1 MKTLTFIFSL
11 CLLLLAGSAQ
21 ATPNELHNAAKRGD
35 LEMVQ
40 QLLGT
45 RIMLNAINDVDDTG
59 FTAVMYA
66 AKVGDATILKLLID
80 NGAEVNSQ
88 NIAGATALMLASKYG
103 HLGTV
108 KALVAAGADPHI
120 RTNNKFT
127 AIRLASMYG
136 HEDVVDYLKTVR
148 YKPKKDTKS

>member
-11 CLLLLAGSAQ
+11 CLLLLAGTAQ

-45 RIMLNAINDVDDTG
+45 RIMLNAINDADDTG

-66 AKVGDATILKLLID
+66 AKVGDSTILKLLID
-80 NGAEVNSQ
+80 NGADVNSQ

-103 HLGTV
+103 HLNAV
-108 KALVAAGADPHI
+108 KKLIAAGANPYLK
-120 RTNNKFT
+120 TNNKYT
-127 AIRLASMYG
+127 AQNLASMYG
-136 HEDVVDYLKTVR
+136 HDDVVDYLKNVR
-148 YKPKKDTKS
+148 YSAKKAAKS

>member
-11 CLLLLAGSAQ
+11 CLLLMAGTAQ
-21 ATPNELHNAAKRGD
+21 AAPNDLHNAAKRGD

-45 RIMLNAINDVDDTG
+45 RIMLNAINDTDETG

-80 NGAEVNSQ
+80 NGGDVNTQ

-108 KALVAAGADPHI
+108 KALIAAGADPHI
-120 RTNNKFT
+120 KTNNKYT
-127 AIRLASMYG
+127 AQRLASMYG
-136 HEDVVDYLKTVR
+136 HDDVVDYLKNVR
-148 YKPKKDTKS
+148 YSAKKAAKS